1 MNSITEISKKIIE
14 QVKLLTLTDLANN
27 NIAININ
34 VDSNKQHF
42 GDISTNAALVA
53 SKIVKENPIVIAQ
66 KIGDGINSSFIE
78 RIEIAGAG
86 FLNIFLTVKAFQNLA
101 LILDQEKEKFF
112 LIDTQNRLNY
122 SDEFVSA
129 NPTGP
134 LHIGHGRGGII
145 GDVLGNILR
154 FIGNKVTKEF
164 YVNDAGVQI
173 NKLGISLKSRYM
185 QQLGLDQSFPEDGY
199 HGEYLIAIAKQLVN
213 SSGKDLVEK
222 SDYWFS
228 QYAKDQLLNN
238 IQNTLALYGINYD
251 VWFSELALH
260 EDSSIIKAIDILKKR
275 NYLYEKDNALW
286 LKSTEFGDDK
296 DRVIQKQ
303 SGELTYVAADIAYI
317 INKLE
322 RGAQKLIYV
331 LGQDHHSYV
340 TRLKSVAQ
348 ALGYSADIITVILYQ
363 LVTLKEDGQAL
374 RMSKRAGR
382 IVTLLDLIET
392 IGTDCARFFYLNKKA
407 DAHLDFDVALALTQ
421 SDENPVYYIQY
432 AYVRTSS
439 ILKKAQDI
447 TELSRTQTTDYQY
460 IGLEEKLLIKKII
473 SLKELLFSI
482 SNNYQVHLVTYYVIE
497 LSKIF
502 HSYYNANK
510 VINLTDINQTKGRLF
525 VIKLLN
531 TNLKICFDILGIS
544 SPTTM

>member
-1 MNSITEISKKIIE
+1 MNSLTEISNKIIE
-14 QVKLLTLTDLANN
+14 QVQLLTLKDVTDN

-34 VDSNKQHF
+34 VDSSKQHF
-42 GDISTNAALVA
+42 GDISTNAPLVV
-53 SKIVKENPIVIAQ
+53 SKIVQENPILIAQ
-66 KIGDGINSSFIE
+66 KIKEGIKSNFIE

-86 FLNIFLTVKAFQNLA
+86 FLNIFLTVQALQNLA
-101 LILDQEKEKFF
+101 LILDQEKENFF
-112 LIDTQNRLNY
+112 LIDTKDRINY

-145 GDVLGNILR
+145 GDVLGNILK

-185 QQLGLDQSFPEDGY
+185 QELSLEQNFPEDGY
-199 HGEYLIAIAKQLVN
+199 HGEYLIEIAKQLVS
-213 SSGKDLVEK
+213 SSGKDLLEK

-228 QYAKDQLLNN
+228 QYAKDQLLSK
-238 IQNTLALYGINYD
+238 IQDTLELYGINYD
-251 VWFSELALH
+251 VWFSELTLH
-260 EDSSIIKAIDILKKR
+260 EDGSIIKAIDILKKH

-286 LKSTEFGDDK
+286 FKSTNFGDDK

-348 ALGYSADIITVILYQ
+348 ALGYSADIIEVILYQ

-392 IGTDCARFFYLNKKA
+392 VGTDCARFFYLNKKA
-407 DAHLDFDVALALTQ
+407 DAHLDFDVALALTK
-421 SDENPVYYIQY
+421 SDENPVYYVQY
-432 AYVRTSS
+432 AYVRASS
-439 ILKKAQDI
+439 ILRKAQDI
-447 TELSRTQTTDYQY
+447 SELRNLEATDYQY
-460 IGLEEKLLIKKII
+460 IGIEEKLLIKKII
-473 SLKELLFSI
+473 SLRELLISI
-482 SNNYQVHLVTYYVIE
+482 SKNYQVHLVTYYVIE

-510 VINLTDINQTKGRLF
+510 VINTTEINQTKGRLF
-525 VIKLLN
+525 VIKLLKA
-531 TNLKICFDILGIS
+531 NLKLCFDILGIS
-544 SPTTM
+544 SPESM